1 MADDLSASKLFG
13 YASRSPRART
23 GSGSDKL
30 IAYVIQ
36 KASGEHRVG
45 AGKLVGHAV
54 LSSGIVLAWRH
65 GDDLGIL

>member
-1 MADDLSASKLFG
+1 MRPEALERG
-13 YASRSPRART
+13 PAR
-23 GSGSDKL
+23 GSDKL

-36 KASGEHRVG
+36 KAPGEHRVV